1 MLEEFIFGIEEEQD
15 VEKNTEIGT
24 KPKEVIDQRMT
35 LFANHSFQVSQ
46 GNCVRFPSNQF
57 GYGLSNYSPY
67 FLQDFTQ
74 VLNRYMQLEA
84 YCDAVDDLS
93 GPLPKSGKAPNE
105 PDLFQA
111 LFFPKSI
118 APRTPMKPVASTQ
131 MTEQTLS
138 AMWFRLVAHYFEW
151 LAGISELQYLNDQD
165 KLRLA
170 VCQLC
175 KVICFSVV
183 YANYGSKKDGNQDL
197 LFFGSGFYWDP
208 ARGNDQLMNDYCQEM
223 KRIINQV
230 IRPVEKVSMTKE
242 EFVLVKL
249 ILLFDC
255 TNLMGMSY
263 EGLEF
268 TRSMC
273 NKYRMTLLNYVTYG
287 MEEISDSEGWSEDEI
302 KIHTIERM
310 RNLLDLPIGV
320 EVEIEISRYQL
331 FIWYNFQKLGK
342 LDDDSLAEMVQSNY
356 GGMRGTLQQQIH
368 TESKKMRNH

>member
-1 MLEEFIFGIEEEQD
+1 MLEEFIHGAEEQD
-15 VEKNTEIGT
+15 VKEKTEIT
-24 KPKEVIDQRMT
+24 SESDEVSDRRMAV
-35 LFANHSFQVSQ
+35 FVNHTFQVSQ
-46 GNCVRFPSNQF
+46 GNCHRFPSNQF

-74 VLNRYMQLEA
+74 VLNRYMHLEA

-93 GPLPKSGKAPNE
+93 GPLPLPGTESVQ

-118 APRTPMKPVASTQ
+118 SPRTPMKPVASTQ

-151 LAGISELQYLNDQD
+151 LAGVSELQYLQDQD

-183 YANYGSKKDGNQDL
+183 YANYEPGTEGNEDF

-208 ARGNDQLMNDYCQEM
+208 ARGNDPLMDDYCQEM

-230 IRPVEKVSMTKE
+230 IHPVKKVGMTKE

-255 TNLMGMSY
+255 TNLMGLSY

-268 TRSMC
+268 ARSMC
-273 NKYRMTLLNYVTYG
+273 NKYRMTLLNYVTYS
-287 MEEISDSEGWSEDEI
+287 MEEMSDSEEWSEDEI
-302 KIHTIERM
+302 KVQTMDRM
-310 RNLLDLPIGV
+310 RSLLDLPIGV
-320 EVEIEISRYQL
+320 ER
-331 FIWYNFQKLGK
+331 LGK
-342 LDDDSLAEMVQSNY
+342 LDDDSLAGMVESNY

-368 TESKKMRNH
+368 TESKKVRNH